1 MTSPT
6 AAFEH
11 RMLAPQKRY
20 TPPPGAREILLV
32 RHGSVNNDN
41 PEIIELEGL
50 RISDPPLLPAGH
62 EQAALLAARLRHEPL
77 AAIFTS
83 PLQRTKQTAA
93 PLAEITGITPRVINQ
108 LREAFLGEMEFDFH
122 KRAATGDPLLKK
134 MLAEEDFG
142 VIPNAEKM
150 PAFGARLRDAINTI
164 TALIEPGAIAVAVVH
179 AGVIAELCRQATGS
193 RPFGFFAPDNTSI
206 TRLVVNQDGSLL
218 LRGFNDSS
226 HLSGAIFSTPQ

>member
-32 RHGSVNNDN
+32 RHGSVNNDS
-41 PEIIELEGL
+41 PEMIELEGL
-50 RISDPPLLPAGH
+50 KISDPPLLPAGH
-62 EQAALLAARLRHEPL
+62 EQAALLAARLRHEPV

-93 PLAEITGITPRVINQ
+93 PLAELTGITPRVINQ
-108 LREAFLGEMEFDFH
+108 LREAFLGDMEYDFH
-122 KRAATGDPLLKK
+122 KRAALGDPLLKQ
-134 MLAEEDFG
+134 MLAAEDFG

-150 PAFGARLRDAINTI
+150 PAFGARVRDGIDTI
-164 TALIEPGAIAVAVVH
+164 TALLEPGALAVAVVH
-179 AGVIAELCRQATGS
+179 AGVIGELCRQATGS
-193 RPFGFFAPDNTSI
+193 RPFGFFAPDNTSV
-206 TRLVVNQDGSLL
+206 TRLIVNADGSLL

-226 HLSGAIFSTPQ
+226 HLTGAIFSPQQ